1 MQKNKFKIQS
11 LAFFLLLMLSS
22 VYASNCIIL
31 DGYSN
36 IPTKEGH
43 VQGSPKGS
51 SIQMTLSGHVL
62 SIVFLENLGN
72 VSIEVS
78 NLNGAVVQTTNTPTP
93 HGVDMYI
100 SNTGSYIVT
109 FTLSNG
115 DEYYGEFEVT
125 D

>member
-1 MQKNKFKIQS
+1 M
-11 LAFFLLLMLSS
+11 
-22 VYASNCIIL
+22 
-31 DGYSN
+31 
-36 IPTKEGH
+36 
-43 VQGSPKGS
+43 QGSPKGS

-78 NLNGAVVQTTNTPTP
+78 NLNGAVVETTNTPTP
-93 HGVDMYI
+93 HGVDIYI